1 MRQGLLLLGFTED
14 SVQLLL
20 RAHKVGSTRQYQ
32 GIWTKFL
39 AFLSMRQLS
48 EMDISVAVVCDFLS
62 YQSVTCGRKY
72 RTISG
77 YRSALRHPLL
87 FAFNVEV
94 NCVVSDL
101 FLRGVFNFLPP
112 VKSRMMPRWSLNM
125 LLQFLRCPLFEP
137 LETCSF
143 SRLSQKT
150 LCLLLL
156 ASGRRISDIAN
167 LSRTSFISSS
177 EDLFVL
183 DWVPGYVPKNHSAA
197 FKTPPPSV
205 RRLQSSVPDDLLLCP
220 VRCLLVYLERT
231 RELLDEVP
239 LSLRHPCL
247 WIKPRTVVQW
257 SKASLTKCFVNVV
270 RDSRIYNDLAVPAE
284 IGPHQMR
291 KFSASYAALVG
302 QPETLVCKVMGFS
315 SKKIFRKNYVA
326 WVPPL
331 LVSCVLP
338 GGTFLAVNCN
348 DDSDDNMVSD

>member
-1 MRQGLLLLGFTED
+1 M
-14 SVQLLL
+14 
-20 RAHKVGSTRQYQ
+20 
-32 GIWTKFL
+32 
-39 AFLSMRQLS
+39 
-48 EMDISVAVVCDFLS
+48 
-62 YQSVTCGRKY
+62 
-72 RTISG
+72 
-77 YRSALRHPLL
+77 
-87 FAFNVEV
+87 
-94 NCVVSDL
+94 
-101 FLRGVFNFLPP
+101 
-112 VKSRMMPRWSLNM
+112 
-125 LLQFLRCPLFEP
+125 
-137 LETCSF
+137 
-143 SRLSQKT
+143 
-150 LCLLLL
+150 
-156 ASGRRISDIAN
+156 
-167 LSRTSFISSS
+167 
-177 EDLFVL
+177 
-183 DWVPGYVPKNHSAA
+183 
-197 FKTPPPSV
+197 
-205 RRLQSSVPDDLLLCP
+205 
-220 VRCLLVYLERT
+220 ERT

-291 KFSASYAALVG
+291 KLSASYAALVG